1 MAISVFDLFKIG
13 IGPSSSHTVGPM
25 RAAATFAQALRE
37 QGLLARVTRV
47 EVRLYGSLS
56 ATGVGHATDRACL
69 LGLMGQWPDRIDP
82 ATIESRIGQALQEH
96 CLMLDGSHPLAF
108 EYGRD
113 MLLLDENLPYHPNAM
128 SLEAM
133 DGQGS
138 LLCQTYYSVGGG
150 FIVEQAEI
158 DAPAG
163 ETNAV
168 RLPYEFDSGA
178 QLLALCKGHD
188 LSVAQLSNS

>member
-37 QGLLARVTRV
+37 QQLLAKVSRV

-82 ATIESRIGQALQEH
+82 ATIESRIGQVLQEH

-108 EYGRD
+108 DYSRD

-133 DGQGS
+133 DGQAS
-138 LLCQTYYSVGGG
+138 LLRQTYYSVGG
-150 FIVEQAEI
+150 
-158 DAPAG
+158 
-163 ETNAV
+163 
-168 RLPYEFDSGA
+168 
-178 QLLALCKGHD
+178 ALSSSKLRSMRHMAKRTRWRCLTSSTV
-188 LSVAQLSNS
+188 LSRCWLCARRMA